1 MKTKMLFMI
10 GLMLIG
16 SYASASTVLV
26 GDGISWTTSMTG
38 VGTQTGA
45 ITLNADTSGASGALA
60 GGGYLAGI
68 GIKDLGG
75 KFKIT
80 SVLLNDVSLTDWGFN
95 NDELSA
101 SGAAC
106 ESGTGSSSRRGCAF
120 AENLG
125 ARLSSAAGSLAIVL
139 GVELQSGVLLDSFH
153 LKVRWEDASGKKI
166 GSLISDDLTAVPLPP
181 AAWLFASAL
190 VGLTVVARRRDK
202 QAPLVA

>member
-1 MKTKMLFMI
+1 MMKTKKMLLMTV
-10 GLMLIG
+10 LMLVG

-26 GDGISWTTSMTG
+26 GDGISWTSSMTG
-38 VGTQTGA
+38 VGTQTGS
-45 ITLNADTSGASGALA
+45 IRLNADTSGASGALA

-80 SVLLNDVSLTDWGFN
+80 SVSLDDWGFN
-95 NDELSA
+95 NDELNA
-101 SGAAC
+101 SGSAC
-106 ESGTGSSSRRGCAF
+106 DGGKGSKFDRGCTF

-125 ARLSSAAGSLAIVL
+125 ARLSAAGNLAIVL
-139 GVELQSGVLLDSFH
+139 GVELQSGVLLDTFH
-153 LKVRWEDASGKKI
+153 LKVRWENESGKKI

-181 AAWLFASAL
+181 AAWLFVSAL

>member
-1 MKTKMLFMI
+1 MKTKMLLMV

-26 GDGISWTTSMTG
+26 GDGISWTSSMTG
-38 VGTQTGA
+38 VGTNTGQ
-45 ITLNADTSGASGALA
+45 ITLNVDTSGASGALA

-75 KFKIT
+75 KFNIT
-80 SVLLNDVSLTDWGFN
+80 SVKLTDWGFN

-101 SGAAC
+101 SGNAC
-106 ESGTGSSSRRGCAF
+106 DGGKGSKSGRGCAF

-125 ARLSSAAGSLAIVL
+125 ARLSSAAGNLAIVL

-181 AAWLFASAL
+181 AAWLFVSAL

-202 QAPLVA
+202 QAAEAV

>member
-1 MKTKMLFMI
+1 MKIKILLMI
-10 GLMLIG
+10 GLMLVG
-16 SYASASTVLV
+16 SYANASTVLV
-26 GDGISWTTSMTG
+26 GDGISWTSSMTG
-38 VGTQTGA
+38 LGTQTGS

-80 SVLLNDVSLTDWGFN
+80 SVSLTDWGFN

-101 SGAAC
+101 SGTAC
-106 ESGTGSSSRRGCAF
+106 DSGTGSSSGRGCAF
-120 AENLG
+120 AESLG
-125 ARLSSAAGSLAIVL
+125 QRLSSAAGSLAIVL
-139 GVELQSGVLLDSFH
+139 GVELQSGVLLDNFH
-153 LKVRWEDASGKKI
+153 LKVRWENASGKKI

-181 AAWLFASAL
+181 AAWLFVSAL

-202 QAPLVA
+202 HAPVAAC

>member
-1 MKTKMLFMI
+1 MKTKMLLMV

-26 GDGISWTTSMTG
+26 GDGISWTSSMTG
-38 VGTQTGA
+38 VGTNTGQ
-45 ITLNADTSGASGALA
+45 ITLNVDTSGASGALA

-75 KFKIT
+75 NFKFT
-80 SVLLNDVSLTDWGFN
+80 SVSLTDWSFN

-101 SGAAC
+101 SGGAC
-106 ESGTGSSSRRGCAF
+106 DSGTGSSSKKGCTF

-125 ARLSSAAGSLAIVL
+125 ARLSAAGNLAIVL
-139 GVELQSGVLLDSFH
+139 GVELQSGVLLDTFH
-153 LKVRWEDASGKKI
+153 LKVRWEDAGGKKI

-181 AAWLFASAL
+181 GAWLFVSAL
-190 VGLTVVARRRDK
+190 VALTVVARRRDK
-202 QAPLVA
+202 QADLVG

>member
-1 MKTKMLFMI
+1 MKTKMLLMV
-10 GLMLIG
+10 GLMLVG

-26 GDGISWTTSMTG
+26 GDGISWTSSMTG

-80 SVLLNDVSLTDWGFN
+80 SVSLTDWGFN

-106 ESGTGSSSRRGCAF
+106 DSGTGSSSKRGCAF

-125 ARLSSAAGSLAIVL
+125 ARLSSAAGNLAIVL

-166 GSLISDDLTAVPLPP
+166 GSLISDDLTAVPLPA
-181 AAWLFASAL
+181 AAWLFGSAL
-190 VGLTVVARRRDK
+190 MGLTVVARRRDK
-202 QAPLVA
+202 QAPTVA

>member
-1 MKTKMLFMI
+1 MKTKMFAMI

-38 VGTQTGA
+38 VGTQTGS
-45 ITLNADTSGASGALA
+45 ITLNANTSGASGALA

-75 KFKIT
+75 NFKIT
-80 SVLLNDVSLTDWGFN
+80 SVSLTDWGFN

-101 SGAAC
+101 SGSAC
-106 ESGTGSSSRRGCAF
+106 DSGTGSSSKRGCAF

-125 ARLSSAAGSLAIVL
+125 ARLSSAAGNLAIVL
-139 GVELQSGVLLDSFH
+139 GVELQSGVLLDTFH
-153 LKVRWEDASGKKI
+153 LKVRWEDASGQKI
-166 GSLISDDLTAVPLPP
+166 GSLISDDLTAVPLPA
-181 AAWLFASAL
+181 AAWLFGSAL
-190 VGLTVVARRRDK
+190 MGLTAVARRRDK
-202 QAPLVA
+202 QAPSVA